1 MALYNSNRGGIIQ
14 IIIGVVF
21 TILVGQL
28 ISLQVIS
35 NKYKL
40 AADNNAI
47 FRKIIYP
54 DRGIIYDR
62 KKRALLENSIS
73 YDLVV
78 IPNEAKGI
86 DTTTLCEILKIDKA
100 EFSKRM
106 LEVIIKNSRVKV
118 GIFEPFLSPEL
129 YAQLTENLYRFP
141 GFSLSERSIRNYPYS
156 TAAHVLGYVAE
167 VDVNFLQRHEDEG
180 YEMGDYAGMTG
191 LEKQYEPIL
200 MGQRGV
206 KRFLRDNKG
215 RIQGAYERGEF
226 DTAAIAGQNL
236 FTSMDVQVQK
246 LAEKLLTNKVG
257 SAVAINPKTGGVI
270 AMASSPGYNPNL
282 LTGSQRRK
290 TIGRLLL
297 DTARPIYNRAIK
309 GQYPPGST
317 FKPLAALIAL
327 DEGLIT
333 PSFGY
338 NCFGLYTSCG
348 DPRKCEHHNA
358 GHAANLQLAIAN
370 SCNSYFLQVFRMAI
384 DNPKYHNAKVGYLKW
399 KEYVNGF
406 GLGRKLGID
415 LPSENKAS
423 IPDTAQ
429 YNKDF
434 GNARYWNS
442 CYMLTLGIG
451 QDRMTATP
459 LQLANSMAFIAN
471 EGYYYTPHFVDSIED
486 ESDDESALMEKY
498 RNKQK
503 VTSIPNQYFKII
515 KEGMH
520 DVTVYGTAAAIKV
533 PGHEYCAKTGTA
545 QNPHGKNHSLFVCFA
560 PKDNPTIAV
569 AVIVENAGYG
579 TTWAGPI
586 AALMMEQYLNDSLT
600 TESKLKAANLE
611 KVDLLPQ
618 AIKDWYVRNN
628 KSAYLTPIEYNND
641 ELGDV
646 WDMEMVSAEAALAP
660 KMIDTIK
667 KDSSRQASAP
677 TNIPAKPS
685 PNKDSSLLIEQS
697 KKKAIVKRKTAIKN
711 KPLIKKKVPI
721 NTNVNNI

>member
-14 IIIGVVF
+14 IIIGVIFV
-21 TILVGQL
+21 ILIGQL
-28 ISLQVIS
+28 ISLQIVS

-78 IPNEAKGI
+78 IPNEAKGV
-86 DTTTLCEILKIDKA
+86 DTTTLCEILKINKE
-100 EFSKRM
+100 EFNKRM
-106 LEVIIKNSRVKV
+106 IEVIIKNSRVKAGV
-118 GIFEPFLSPEL
+118 FEPFLSPEL

-141 GFSLSERSIRNYPYS
+141 GFSLSERSIRNYPYN

-167 VDVNFLQRHEDEG
+167 VDVNFLQKHEDEG

-191 LEKQYEPIL
+191 LEKQYESIL

-215 RIQGAYERGEF
+215 KIQSAYERGEF
-226 DTAAIAGQNL
+226 DTLAIAGKNL
-236 FTSMDVQVQK
+236 YTSIDVQVQQ

-290 TIGRLLL
+290 TIGRLLM

-317 FKPLAALIAL
+317 FKPLGALIAL

-333 PSFGY
+333 PSYGY
-338 NCFGLYTSCG
+338 NCYGSYSACG
-348 DPRKCEHHNA
+348 DPRKCEHHNP
-358 GHAANLQLAIAN
+358 GHAGNLQLALAN

-384 DNPKYHNAKVGYLKW
+384 DNPKYHNAKTGYLKW

-415 LPSENKAS
+415 LPSENKAN
-423 IPDTAQ
+423 IPDTAA

-434 GNARYWNS
+434 GNPKYWNS

-471 EGYYYTPHFVDSIED
+471 NGYYITPHFVDSIEE
-486 ESDDESALMEKY
+486 ESEEESNLMEKY
-498 RNKQK
+498 RTKQK
-503 VTSIPNQYFKII
+503 VTNIPNQYFNII

-520 DVTVYGTAAAIKV
+520 DVTVYGTAAFIKV

-560 PKDNPTIAV
+560 PKDNPKIAV

-579 TTWAGPI
+579 ATWAGPI
-586 AALMMEQYLNDSLT
+586 AGLMMEQYLNDSLT
-600 TESKLKAANLE
+600 VESKLKADNLE

-628 KSAYLTPIEYNND
+628 KSAYLTPMEYNND
-641 ELGDV
+641 ELSDV
-646 WDMEMVSAEAALAP
+646 WDMEMVSGDAP
-660 KMIDTIK
+660 IVTKPVDTLK
-667 KDSSRQASAP
+667 KDTGNKTGLPA
-677 TNIPAKPS
+677 IPSAKPN
-685 PNKDSSLLIEQS
+685 PNKDSALNLETKKKKIQI
-697 KKKAIVKRKTAIKN
+697 KKKA
-711 KPLIKKKVPI
+711 PFKKKALI
-721 NTNVNNI
+721 NTNVNHI

>member
-14 IIIGVVF
+14 IIIGFVF
-21 TILVGQL
+21 VIIIGQL
-28 ISLQVIS
+28 ISLQIFS

-78 IPNEAKGI
+78 IPNEAKGV
-86 DTTTLCEILKIDKA
+86 DTNALCSILRIDKD
-100 EFSKRM
+100 EFNKRM
-106 LEVIIKNSRVKV
+106 IEVIVKNSRVKAGV
-118 GIFEPFLSPEL
+118 FEPFLSPEL

-141 GFSLSERSIRNYPYS
+141 GFSLSERSIRTYPYN

-167 VDVNFLQRHEDEG
+167 VDVNFLQKHEDEG

-191 LEKQYEPIL
+191 LEKQYENVL

-215 RIQGAYERGEF
+215 KIQGAFEKGQF
-226 DTAAIAGQNL
+226 DTLAVAGRNL
-236 FTSMDVQVQK
+236 YTSMDVEVQQ
-246 LAEKLLTNKVG
+246 LAEKLLQHKIG
-257 SAVAINPKTGGVI
+257 SAVVINPKTGGVI

-282 LTGSQRRK
+282 LTGNQRRR
-290 TIGRLLL
+290 TIGSLLT

-317 FKPLAALIAL
+317 FKPMGALIAL
-327 DEGLIT
+327 DEGLIS

-358 GHAANLQLAIAN
+358 GHAANLQLALAN

-384 DNPKYHNAKVGYLKW
+384 DNPKYHNAKEGYLKW
-399 KEYVNGF
+399 KEYVNSF

-434 GNARYWNS
+434 GNPKFWNS

-459 LQLANSMAFIAN
+459 LQLANAMALIAN
-471 EGYYYTPHFVDSIED
+471 EGFYYTPHFVDSLED
-486 ESDDESALMEKY
+486 EDEDDKAILAKF
-498 RNKQK
+498 RTKQE
-503 VTSIPNQYFKII
+503 VTKISGDIFKII

-520 DVTVYGTAAAIKV
+520 DVTVYGTAAGIKV

-560 PKDNPTIAV
+560 PKDNPRVAV
-569 AVIVENAGYG
+569 AVVVENAGFG
-579 TTWAGPI
+579 ATWAGPI
-586 AALMMEQYLNDSLT
+586 GGLLMEKYLNDTLT
-600 TESKLKAANLE
+600 AESKTKTDYLAN
-611 KVDLLPQ
+611 VDLMPQ
-618 AIKDWYVRNN
+618 SIKDWYVRNN
-628 KSAYLTPIEYNND
+628 KTERLTPIEYNND

-646 WDMEMVSAEAALAP
+646 WDMEMVSENTP
-660 KMIDTIK
+660 KPQKPRDTIQKAVDSNLNKTSSIPPAKNPVLIK
-667 KDSSRQASAP
+667 KDSAA
-677 TNIPAKPS
+677 
-685 PNKDSSLLIEQS
+685 LIN
-697 KKKAIVKRKTAIKN
+697 KKK
-711 KPLIKKKVPI
+711 KKHI
-721 NTNVNNI
+721 NPKNVNHT

>member
-1 MALYNSNRGGIIQ
+1 MSVYNQNRGGIIQ
-14 IIIGVVF
+14 IIIG
-21 TILVGQL
+21 TIFILIVGQL
-28 ISLQVIS
+28 ISLQIVS

-47 FRKIIYP
+47 YRKIIYP

-78 IPNEAKGI
+78 IPNEAKGV
-86 DTTTLCEILKIDKA
+86 DTAALCAILQIDKA
-100 EFSKRM
+100 EYSKRIV
-106 LEVIIKNSRVKV
+106 EAIIKNTRVKAGV
-118 GIFEPFLSPEL
+118 FEPFLTPEL
-129 YAQLTENLYRFP
+129 YAQLNENLYRFP
-141 GFSLSERSIRNYPYS
+141 GFSLSERSIRNYPYN

-167 VDVNFLQRHEDEG
+167 VDVNFLKKHESEG

-191 LEKQYEPIL
+191 LEKNYETVL

-215 RIQGAYERGEF
+215 KIQGPYEKGEF
-226 DTAAIAGQNL
+226 DTVAIAGKNL
-236 FTSMDVQVQK
+236 YTSIDVQVQQ
-246 LAEKLLTNKVG
+246 LAEKLLQNKIG

-317 FKPLAALIAL
+317 FKPLGALIAL

-333 PSFGY
+333 PNFGY
-338 NCFGLYTSCG
+338 NCFGSYGACG

-358 GHAANLQLAIAN
+358 GHAANLQLALAY

-384 DNPKYHNAKVGYLKW
+384 DNPKYKSAKGGYLKW
-399 KEYVNGF
+399 KEYMNAFGF
-406 GLGRKLGID
+406 GRKLGVD
-415 LPSENKAS
+415 LPSENKAN

-434 GNARYWNS
+434 GNPRYWNS

-471 EGYYYTPHFVDSIED
+471 SGYYYTPHFVDSIEN
-486 ESDDESALMEKY
+486 ETEEEAEQLAPF
-498 RNKQK
+498 RTKQK
-503 VTSIPNQYFKII
+503 VTKIPKEYFDVI

-520 DVTVYGTAAAIKV
+520 DVTVYGTAAFIKV
-533 PGHEYCAKTGTA
+533 PGHDYCAKTGTA

-560 PKDNPTIAV
+560 PKDNPKIAV

-579 TTWAGPI
+579 STWAGPI
-586 AALMMEQYLNDSLT
+586 GGLLMEQYLNDTLT
-600 TESKLKAANLE
+600 TESKVKADNLSQ
-611 KVDLLPQ
+611 VDLMPE
-618 AIKDWYVRNN
+618 AIKNWYVQHN

-641 ELGDV
+641 ELSDV
-646 WDMEMVSAEAALAP
+646 WDMEMLAEGVV
-660 KMIDTIK
+660 KTKTKDTTP
-667 KDSSRQASAP
+667 AAP
-677 TNIPAKPS
+677 TPLPNADKT
-685 PNKDSSLLIEQS
+685 NKDSLLPNTD
-697 KKKAIVKRKTAIKN
+697 KKKRL
-711 KPLIKKKVPI
+711 KP
-721 NTNVNNI
+721 

>member
-1 MALYNSNRGGIIQ
+1 MSVYNQNRGGIIQ
-14 IIIGVVF
+14 IIIG
-21 TILVGQL
+21 TIFILIVGQL
-28 ISLQVIS
+28 ISLQVVS

-47 FRKIIYP
+47 YRKIIYP

-62 KKRALLENSIS
+62 KKRALLENTIS

-78 IPNEAKGI
+78 IPNEAKGV
-86 DTTTLCEILKIDKA
+86 DTAALCAILQIDK
-100 EFSKRM
+100 EEYKKRIV
-106 LEVIIKNSRVKV
+106 EAIIKNTRVKAGV
-118 GIFEPFLSPEL
+118 FEPFLTPEI
-129 YAQLTENLYRFP
+129 YAQLNENLYRFP
-141 GFSLSERSIRNYPYS
+141 GFSLSERSIRNYPYN

-167 VDVNFLQRHEDEG
+167 VDVNFLKKHEAEG

-191 LEKQYEPIL
+191 LEKNYESVL

-206 KRFLRDNKG
+206 KRYLRDNKG
-215 RIQGAYERGEF
+215 KIQGPYEKGEF
-226 DTAAIAGQNL
+226 DTVAIAGKNL
-236 FTSMDVQVQK
+236 YTSIDVQVQQ
-246 LAEKLLTNKVG
+246 LAEKLLQNKIG

-317 FKPLAALIAL
+317 FKPLGALIAL

-333 PSFGY
+333 PNFGY
-338 NCFGLYTSCG
+338 NCFGAYGACG

-358 GHAANLQLAIAN
+358 GHAANLQLALAY

-384 DNPKYHNAKVGYLKW
+384 DNPKYKSAKGGYLKW
-399 KEYVNGF
+399 KEYMNAFGF
-406 GLGRKLGID
+406 GRKLGVD
-415 LPSENKAS
+415 LPSENKAN

-434 GNARYWNS
+434 GNPRYWNS

-471 EGYYYTPHFVDSIED
+471 SGYYYTPHFVDSIENENAD
-486 ESDDESALMEKY
+486 EAAQLAPF
-498 RNKQK
+498 RTKQK
-503 VTSIPNQYFKII
+503 VTKIPKEYFDVI

-520 DVTVYGTAAAIKV
+520 DVTVYGTAAFIKV
-533 PGHEYCAKTGTA
+533 PGHDYCAKTGTA

-560 PKDNPTIAV
+560 PKDNPKIAV

-579 TTWAGPI
+579 STWAGPI
-586 AALMMEQYLNDSLT
+586 GGLLMEQYLNDTLT
-600 TESKLKAANLE
+600 TESKLKADNLSQ
-611 KVDLLPQ
+611 VDLMPQ
-618 AIKDWYVRNN
+618 AIKNWYVQHN

-641 ELGDV
+641 ELSDV
-646 WDMEMVSAEAALAP
+646 WDMEMLAEGVVKTKIKDTTPTEPAP
-660 KMIDTIK
+660 LPNSDKT
-667 KDSSRQASAP
+667 
-677 TNIPAKPS
+677 
-685 PNKDSSLLIEQS
+685 NKDSLLPNTD
-697 KKKAIVKRKTAIKN
+697 KKKRL
-711 KPLIKKKVPI
+711 KP
-721 NTNVNNI
+721 

>member
-1 MALYNSNRGGIIQ
+1 MSVYNQNRGGIIQ
-14 IIIGVVF
+14 IIIG
-21 TILVGQL
+21 TIFFLIVAQLVG
-28 ISLQVIS
+28 LQVVS

-62 KKRALLENSIS
+62 KKRALLENTIS

-78 IPNEAKGI
+78 IPNEAKGV
-86 DTTTLCEILKIDKA
+86 DTAALCAILHIDKA
-100 EFSKRM
+100 EYSKRII
-106 LEVIIKNSRVKV
+106 EAIIKNTRVKAGV
-118 GIFEPFLSPEL
+118 FEPFLTPEI
-129 YAQLTENLYRFP
+129 YAQLNENLYRFP
-141 GFSLSERSIRNYPYS
+141 GFSLSERSIRSYPYN
-156 TAAHVLGYVAE
+156 TAALVLGYVAE
-167 VDVNFLQRHEDEG
+167 VDVKFLKEHESEG
-180 YEMGDYAGMTG
+180 YEMGDYAGMIG
-191 LEKQYEPIL
+191 LEKNYETVL

-215 RIQGAYERGEF
+215 KIQGAYEKGEF
-226 DTAAIAGQNL
+226 DTVAVAGKNL
-236 FTSMDVQVQK
+236 FTSIDVQVQQ
-246 LAEKLLTNKVG
+246 LAEKLLQNKIG

-270 AMASSPGYNPNL
+270 AMASSPSYNPNL

-317 FKPLAALIAL
+317 FKPLGALIAL

-333 PSFGY
+333 PNFGY
-338 NCFGLYTSCG
+338 NCFGSYGACG

-358 GHAANLQLAIAN
+358 GHAANLQLALAY

-384 DNPKYHNAKVGYLKW
+384 DNPKYKSAKGGYVKW
-399 KEYVNGF
+399 KEYMNAFGF
-406 GLGRKLGID
+406 GRKLGID
-415 LPSENKAS
+415 LPSENKAN

-434 GNARYWNS
+434 GNPRYWNS

-471 EGYYYTPHFVDSIED
+471 EGYYYTPHFVDSIES
-486 ESDDESALMEKY
+486 ETQEEAAQLAPFRK
-498 RNKQK
+498 KQK
-503 VTSIPNQYFKII
+503 VTKIPKEYFDVI

-520 DVTVYGTAAAIKV
+520 DVTVYGTAAFIKV

-560 PKDNPTIAV
+560 PKDNPKIAV

-579 TTWAGPI
+579 STWAGPI
-586 AALMMEQYLNDSLT
+586 GGLLMEQYLNDTLT
-600 TESKLKAANLE
+600 TESQLKADNLAQ
-611 KVDLLPQ
+611 VDLMPQ
-618 AIKDWYVRNN
+618 AIKNWYVQNN

-641 ELGDV
+641 ELSDV
-646 WDMEMVSAEAALAP
+646 WDMEMLAEGVVRT
-660 KMIDTIK
+660 KTKDT
-667 KDSSRQASAP
+667 AP
-677 TNIPAKPS
+677 TAPLPNTDKT
-685 PNKDSSLLIEQS
+685 NKDSLLPNGD
-697 KKKAIVKRKTAIKN
+697 KKKKLN
-711 KPLIKKKVPI
+711 P
-721 NTNVNNI
+721 

>member
-1 MALYNSNRGGIIQ
+1 MYNSNRGGIIQ
-14 IIIGVVF
+14 IIIGIIFV
-21 TILVGQL
+21 LVTAQL
-28 ISLQVIS
+28 ISLQIFS
-35 NKYKL
+35 SKYVL
-40 AADNNAI
+40 AANNNAI

-62 KKRALLENSIS
+62 KKRALLENTIS

-78 IPNEAKGI
+78 IPNEARGV
-86 DTTTLCEILKIDKA
+86 DTATLCEILKIDKA
-100 EFSKRM
+100 TYSKRM
-106 LEVIIKNSRVKV
+106 VEVIIKNSRVKSGV
-118 GIFEPFLSPEL
+118 FEPFLSAEL

-141 GFSLSERSIRNYPYS
+141 GFSLSERSIRSYPYN

-167 VDVNFLQRHEDEG
+167 VDVNFLQKHGEEG

-191 LEKQYEPIL
+191 LEKQYESIL

-215 RIQGAYERGEF
+215 KIQGPFEKGEF
-226 DTAAIAGQNL
+226 DTLAIAGRNL
-236 FTSMDVQVQK
+236 FTSMDVEVQQ
-246 LAEKLLTNKVG
+246 LAEKLLQHKIG
-257 SAVAINPKTGGVI
+257 SVVALNPKTGSVI

-282 LTGSQRRK
+282 LTGNQRRK
-290 TIGRLLL
+290 TIGRLLT

-317 FKPLAALIAL
+317 FKPLGALIAL

-358 GHAANLQLAIAN
+358 GHAANLQLALAY

-384 DNPKYHNAKVGYLKW
+384 DNPKYRDAKKGYLKW
-399 KEYVNGF
+399 KQYMNSF

-415 LPSENKAS
+415 LPSENRAS

-434 GNARYWNS
+434 GGAKYWNS

-459 LQLANSMAFIAN
+459 LQLANAMAFIAN
-471 EGYYYTPHFVDSIED
+471 KGYYYTPHFIDSIEEED
-486 ESDDESALMEKY
+486 EID
-498 RNKQK
+498 KQLLQNFRVK
-503 VTSIPNQYFKII
+503 QEVTKIPTEYFDVI

-520 DVTVYGTAAAIKV
+520 DVTVFGTAAFIKV
-533 PGHEYCAKTGTA
+533 PGHEFCAKTGTA

-560 PKDNPTIAV
+560 PKDNPKIAV
-569 AVIVENAGYG
+569 AVIVENAGFG
-579 TTWAGPI
+579 ATWAGPI
-586 AALMMEQYLNDSLT
+586 AGLVMEKYLNDTLT
-600 TESKLKAANLE
+600 KESKA
-611 KVDLLPQ
+611 KVDYLSNIDLMPE
-618 AIKDWYVRNN
+618 AIKTWYVRNN
-628 KSAYLTPIEYNND
+628 KTEMLSPIEYNND
-641 ELGDV
+641 ELADI
-646 WDMEMVSAEAALAP
+646 WDMEMLSETAP
-660 KMIDTIK
+660 IKAKPDTIK
-667 KDSSRQASAP
+667 KLDTATPPIQPTAP
-677 TNIPAKPS
+677 KAK
-685 PNKDSSLLIEQS
+685 NKKAKENALNPTMK
-697 KKKAIVKRKTAIKN
+697 KKKANT
-711 KPLIKKKVPI
+711 KKI
-721 NTNVNNI
+721 NVSI

>member
-14 IIIGVVF
+14 IIIGFVF
-21 TILVGQL
+21 VIIIGQL
-28 ISLQVIS
+28 VSLQIFS

-78 IPNEAKGI
+78 IPNEAKGV
-86 DTTTLCEILKIDKA
+86 DTNALCSILRIDKD
-100 EFSKRM
+100 EFNKRM
-106 LEVIIKNSRVKV
+106 IEVIVKNSRVKAGV
-118 GIFEPFLSPEL
+118 FEPFLSPEL

-141 GFSLSERSIRNYPYS
+141 GFSLSERSIRNYPYN

-167 VDVNFLQRHEDEG
+167 VDVNFLQKHEDEG

-191 LEKQYEPIL
+191 LEKQYENVL

-215 RIQGAYERGEF
+215 KIQGAFEKGQF
-226 DTAAIAGQNL
+226 DTLAVAGRNL
-236 FTSMDVQVQK
+236 YTSMDVEVQQ
-246 LAEKLLTNKVG
+246 LAEKLLQHKIG
-257 SAVAINPKTGGVI
+257 SAVVINPKTGGVI

-282 LTGSQRRK
+282 LTGNQRRR
-290 TIGRLLL
+290 TIGSLLT

-317 FKPLAALIAL
+317 FKPMGALIAL

-358 GHAANLQLAIAN
+358 GHAANLQLALAN

-384 DNPKYHNAKVGYLKW
+384 DNPKYHNAKQGYLKW
-399 KEYVNGF
+399 KEYVNSF

-434 GNARYWNS
+434 GNPKFWNS

-459 LQLANSMAFIAN
+459 LQLANAMALIAN
-471 EGYYYTPHFVDSIED
+471 EGFYYTPHFVDSLED
-486 ESDDESALMEKY
+486 EDEDDKALLAKF
-498 RNKQK
+498 RTKQE
-503 VTSIPNQYFKII
+503 VTKISGDIFKII

-520 DVTVYGTAAAIKV
+520 DVTVYGTAAGIKV

-560 PKDNPTIAV
+560 PKDNPKVAV
-569 AVIVENAGYG
+569 AVVVENAGFG
-579 TTWAGPI
+579 ATWAGPI
-586 AALMMEQYLNDSLT
+586 GGLLMEKYLNDTLT
-600 TESKLKAANLE
+600 AESKTKTDYLAN
-611 KVDLLPQ
+611 VDLMPQ
-618 AIKDWYVRNN
+618 SIKDWYVRNN
-628 KSAYLTPIEYNND
+628 KTERLTPIEYNND

-646 WDMEMVSAEAALAP
+646 WDMEMVSENTSKP
-660 KMIDTIK
+660 QKPRDTIQKAVDSNLNKTSSIPPAKNQTILK
-667 KDSSRQASAP
+667 KDSAA
-677 TNIPAKPS
+677 
-685 PNKDSSLLIEQS
+685 LIN
-697 KKKAIVKRKTAIKN
+697 KKKKKN
-711 KPLIKKKVPI
+711 LKPK
-721 NTNVNNI
+721 NVNHT

>member
-1 MALYNSNRGGIIQ
+1 MSVYNQNRGGIIQ
-14 IIIGVVF
+14 IIIG
-21 TILVGQL
+21 TIFFLIVGQL
-28 ISLQVIS
+28 VSLQIVS

-47 FRKIIYP
+47 YRKIIYP

-78 IPNEAKGI
+78 IPNEAKGV
-86 DTTTLCEILKIDKA
+86 DTAALCDILHIDK
-100 EFSKRM
+100 EEYNKRIV
-106 LEVIIKNSRVKV
+106 EAIIKNTRVKAGV
-118 GIFEPFLSPEL
+118 FEPFLTPEL
-129 YAQLTENLYRFP
+129 YAQLNENLYRFP
-141 GFSLSERSIRNYPYS
+141 GFSLSERSIRNYPYN

-167 VDVNFLQRHEDEG
+167 VDVNFLKKHESEG

-191 LEKQYEPIL
+191 LEKNYETVL

-215 RIQGAYERGEF
+215 KIQGQYEKGEF
-226 DTAAIAGQNL
+226 DTVAIAGKNL
-236 FTSMDVQVQK
+236 YTSIDVQVQQ
-246 LAEKLLTNKVG
+246 LAEKLLQNKIG

-317 FKPLAALIAL
+317 FKPLGALIAL

-333 PSFGY
+333 PNYGY
-338 NCFGLYTSCG
+338 NCFGSYGACG

-358 GHAANLQLAIAN
+358 GHAANLQLALAY

-384 DNPKYHNAKVGYLKW
+384 DNPKYKSAKAGYVKW
-399 KEYVNGF
+399 KEYMNAFGF
-406 GLGRKLGID
+406 GRKLGVD
-415 LPSENKAS
+415 LPSENKAN
-423 IPDTAQ
+423 IPDTSQ
-429 YNKDF
+429 YNRDF
-434 GNARYWNS
+434 GNPRYWNS

-471 EGYYYTPHFVDSIED
+471 EGYYYTPHFVDSIEN
-486 ESDDESALMEKY
+486 ETEEEATQLAPF
-498 RNKQK
+498 RTKQK
-503 VTSIPNQYFKII
+503 VTKIPKEYFDVI

-520 DVTVYGTAAAIKV
+520 DVTVYGTAAFIKV

-560 PKDNPTIAV
+560 PKDNPKIAV

-579 TTWAGPI
+579 STWAGPI
-586 AALMMEQYLNDSLT
+586 GGLLMEQYLNDTLT
-600 TESKLKAANLE
+600 TESKLKAENLSQ
-611 KVDLLPQ
+611 VDLMPQ
-618 AIKDWYVRNN
+618 AIKNWYVQHN
-628 KSAYLTPIEYNND
+628 KAAYLTPIEYNND
-641 ELGDV
+641 ELSDV
-646 WDMEMVSAEAALAP
+646 WDMEMLAEGVVKTKA
-660 KMIDTIK
+660 KDTT
-667 KDSSRQASAP
+667 P
-677 TNIPAKPS
+677 TTPTPLPNSDKT
-685 PNKDSSLLIEQS
+685 NKDSLLPNGD
-697 KKKAIVKRKTAIKN
+697 KKKRL
-711 KPLIKKKVPI
+711 KP
-721 NTNVNNI
+721 

>member
-1 MALYNSNRGGIIQ
+1 MSVYNQNRGGIIQ
-14 IIIGVVF
+14 IIIG
-21 TILVGQL
+21 TIFFLIVAQLV
-28 ISLQVIS
+28 SLQVVS

-62 KKRALLENSIS
+62 KKRALLENTIS

-78 IPNEAKGI
+78 IPNEAKGV
-86 DTTTLCEILKIDKA
+86 DTAALCAILNIDKA
-100 EFSKRM
+100 EYSKRII
-106 LEVIIKNSRVKV
+106 EAIIKNTRVKAGV
-118 GIFEPFLSPEL
+118 FEPFLTPEL
-129 YAQLTENLYRFP
+129 YAQLNENLYRFP
-141 GFSLSERSIRNYPYS
+141 GFSLSERSIRSYPYN

-167 VDVNFLQRHEDEG
+167 VDVNFLKKHESEG

-191 LEKQYEPIL
+191 LEKNYETVL

-215 RIQGAYERGEF
+215 KIQGAYERGEF
-226 DTAAIAGQNL
+226 DTVAIAGKNL
-236 FTSMDVQVQK
+236 YTSVDVQVQQ
-246 LAEKLLTNKVG
+246 LAEKLLQNKIG

-317 FKPLAALIAL
+317 FKPLGALIAL

-333 PSFGY
+333 PNFGY
-338 NCFGLYTSCG
+338 NCFGSYGACG

-358 GHAANLQLAIAN
+358 GHAANLQLALAY
-370 SCNSYFLQVFRMAI
+370 SCNSYFLQVFRLAI
-384 DNPKYHNAKVGYLKW
+384 DNPKYKSAKGGYIKW
-399 KEYVNGF
+399 KEYMNAFGF
-406 GLGRKLGID
+406 GRKLGVD
-415 LPSENKAS
+415 LPSENKAN

-434 GNARYWNS
+434 GNPRYWNS

-471 EGYYYTPHFVDSIED
+471 DGYYYTPHFVDSIES
-486 ESDDESALMEKY
+486 ETREEAAQLAPFRK
-498 RNKQK
+498 KQK
-503 VTSIPNQYFKII
+503 VTKIPKEYFDVI

-520 DVTVYGTAAAIKV
+520 DVTVYGTAAFIKV

-579 TTWAGPI
+579 STWAGPI
-586 AALMMEQYLNDSLT
+586 GGLLMEQYLNDTLS
-600 TESKLKAANLE
+600 TESQLKADNLAQ
-611 KVDLLPQ
+611 VDLMPQ
-618 AIKDWYVRNN
+618 AIKNWYVQNN

-641 ELGDV
+641 ELSDV
-646 WDMEMVSAEAALAP
+646 WDMEMLAEGVV
-660 KMIDTIK
+660 KTKTKDT
-667 KDSSRQASAP
+667 AP
-677 TNIPAKPS
+677 TAPLPNTDKT
-685 PNKDSSLLIEQS
+685 NKDSLLPNTD
-697 KKKAIVKRKTAIKN
+697 KKKKLN
-711 KPLIKKKVPI
+711 P
-721 NTNVNNI
+721 

>member
-1 MALYNSNRGGIIQ
+1 MYNSNRGGIIQ
-14 IIIGVVF
+14 IIIGIIFV
-21 TILVGQL
+21 LVIAQL
-28 ISLQVIS
+28 ISLQIFS
-35 NKYKL
+35 SKYVL
-40 AADNNAI
+40 AANNNAI

-62 KKRALLENSIS
+62 KKRALLENTIS

-78 IPNEAKGI
+78 IPNEARGV
-86 DTTTLCEILKIDKA
+86 DTATLCEILKIDKA
-100 EFSKRM
+100 EYNKRIV
-106 LEVIIKNSRVKV
+106 EVIIKNTRVKAGV
-118 GIFEPFLSPEL
+118 FEPFLSAEL

-141 GFSLSERSIRNYPYS
+141 GFSLSERSIRSYPYN

-167 VDVNFLQRHEDEG
+167 VDVKFLKNHGEEG

-191 LEKQYEPIL
+191 LEKQYESIL

-215 RIQGAYERGEF
+215 KIQGPFEKGEF
-226 DTAAIAGQNL
+226 DTLAIAGRNL
-236 FTSMDVQVQK
+236 FTSMDVEVQQ
-246 LAEKLLTNKVG
+246 LAEKLLQHKIG
-257 SAVAINPKTGGVI
+257 SVVALNPKTGSVI

-282 LTGSQRRK
+282 LTGNQRRK
-290 TIGRLLL
+290 TIGRLLT

-317 FKPLAALIAL
+317 FKPLGALIAL

-358 GHAANLQLAIAN
+358 GHAANLQLALAY

-384 DNPKYHNAKVGYLKW
+384 DNPKYRDAKKGYLKW
-399 KEYVNGF
+399 KQYMNSF

-415 LPSENKAS
+415 LPSENRAS

-434 GNARYWNS
+434 GGAKYWNS

-459 LQLANSMAFIAN
+459 LQLANAMAFIAN
-471 EGYYYTPHFVDSIED
+471 KGYYYTPHFIDSVEEED
-486 ESDDESALMEKY
+486 EIDKKLLENF
-498 RNKQK
+498 RVKQE
-503 VTSIPNQYFKII
+503 VTKIPREYFDVI

-520 DVTVYGTAAAIKV
+520 DVTVFGIAAFIKV
-533 PGHEYCAKTGTA
+533 PGHEFCAKTGTA

-560 PKDNPTIAV
+560 PKDNPKIAV
-569 AVIVENAGYG
+569 AVIVENAGFG
-579 TTWAGPI
+579 STWAGPI
-586 AALMMEQYLNDSLT
+586 AGLVMEKYLNDTLT
-600 TESKLKAANLE
+600 KESKA
-611 KVDLLPQ
+611 KVDYLSNVDLMPE
-618 AIKDWYVRNN
+618 AIKTWYVRNN
-628 KSAYLTPIEYNND
+628 KTEMLTPIEYNND
-641 ELGDV
+641 ELADI
-646 WDMEMVSAEAALAP
+646 WDMEMLSESTPIKAKP
-660 KMIDTIK
+660 DTIK
-667 KDSSRQASAP
+667 KLDTAIPPAQPIVPKAKNKKAKENALNP
-677 TNIPAKPS
+677 TMK
-685 PNKDSSLLIEQS
+685 
-697 KKKAIVKRKTAIKN
+697 KKKANT
-711 KPLIKKKVPI
+711 KKI
-721 NTNVNNI
+721 NVSI

>member
-1 MALYNSNRGGIIQ
+1 MSVYNQNRGGIIQ
-14 IIIGVVF
+14 IIIG
-21 TILVGQL
+21 TIFFLIVAQLV
-28 ISLQVIS
+28 SLQVVS

-62 KKRALLENSIS
+62 KKRALLENTIS

-78 IPNEAKGI
+78 IPNEAKGV
-86 DTTTLCEILKIDKA
+86 DTAALCAILQIDKA
-100 EFSKRM
+100 EYSKRIV
-106 LEVIIKNSRVKV
+106 EAIIKNTRVKAGV
-118 GIFEPFLSPEL
+118 FEPFLTPEL
-129 YAQLTENLYRFP
+129 YAQLNENLYRFP
-141 GFSLSERSIRNYPYS
+141 GFSLSERSIRSYPYN

-167 VDVNFLQRHEDEG
+167 VDVNFLKKHESEG

-191 LEKQYEPIL
+191 LEKNYETVL

-215 RIQGAYERGEF
+215 KIQGPYEKGEF
-226 DTAAIAGQNL
+226 DTVAIAGKNL
-236 FTSMDVQVQK
+236 YTSVDVQVQQ
-246 LAEKLLTNKVG
+246 LAEKLLQNKIG

-282 LTGSQRRK
+282 LTGSKRRK

-317 FKPLAALIAL
+317 FKPLGALIAL

-333 PSFGY
+333 PNFGY
-338 NCFGLYTSCG
+338 NCFGSYGACG

-358 GHAANLQLAIAN
+358 GHAANLQLALAY

-384 DNPKYHNAKVGYLKW
+384 DNPKYASAKGGYVKW
-399 KEYVNGF
+399 KEYMNAFGF
-406 GLGRKLGID
+406 GRKLGVD
-415 LPSENKAS
+415 LPSENKAN
-423 IPDTAQ
+423 IPDTSQ

-434 GNARYWNS
+434 GNPRYWNS

-471 EGYYYTPHFVDSIED
+471 DGYYYTPHFVDSIES
-486 ESDDESALMEKY
+486 ETQEEAAQLAPFRK
-498 RNKQK
+498 KQK
-503 VTSIPNQYFKII
+503 VTKIPKEYFDVI

-520 DVTVYGTAAAIKV
+520 DVTVYGTAAFIKV

-560 PKDNPTIAV
+560 PKDNPKIAV

-579 TTWAGPI
+579 STWAGPI
-586 AALMMEQYLNDSLT
+586 GGLLMEQYLNDTLT
-600 TESKLKAANLE
+600 TESQLKADNLAQ
-611 KVDLLPQ
+611 VDLMPQ
-618 AIKDWYVRNN
+618 AIKNWYAQNN

-641 ELGDV
+641 ELSDV
-646 WDMEMVSAEAALAP
+646 WDMEMLAEGVV
-660 KMIDTIK
+660 KTKTKDT
-667 KDSSRQASAP
+667 AP
-677 TNIPAKPS
+677 TAPLPNTDKT
-685 PNKDSSLLIEQS
+685 NKDSLLPNTD
-697 KKKAIVKRKTAIKN
+697 KKKKLN
-711 KPLIKKKVPI
+711 P
-721 NTNVNNI
+721 

>member
-1 MALYNSNRGGIIQ
+1 MYNSNRGGIIQ
-14 IIIGVVF
+14 IIIGVIF
-21 TILVGQL
+21 FLIIAQL
-28 ISLQVIS
+28 ISLQIFS
-35 NKYKL
+35 SKYVL
-40 AADNNAI
+40 AANNNAI

-62 KKRALLENSIS
+62 KKRALLENTIS

-78 IPNEAKGI
+78 IPNEAKAV
-86 DTTTLCEILKIDKA
+86 DTATLCDILKIDKA
-100 EFSKRM
+100 EYSKRM
-106 LEVIIKNSRVKV
+106 IEVIIKNSRVKS
-118 GIFEPFLSPEL
+118 GIFEPFLSAEL

-141 GFSLSERSIRNYPYS
+141 GFSLSERSIRSYPYN

-167 VDVNFLQRHEDEG
+167 VDVNFLQKHGEEG

-206 KRFLRDNKG
+206 KRYLRDNKG
-215 RIQGAYERGEF
+215 KIQGPFEKGQF
-226 DTAAIAGQNL
+226 DTVAIAGRNL
-236 FTSMDVQVQK
+236 FTSMDVEVQQ
-246 LAEKLLTNKVG
+246 LAEKLLQHKIG
-257 SAVAINPKTGGVI
+257 SVVALNPKTGSVI

-282 LTGSQRRK
+282 LTGNQRRK
-290 TIGRLLL
+290 TIGRLLT

-317 FKPLAALIAL
+317 FKPMGALIAL

-358 GHAANLQLAIAN
+358 GHAANLQLALAN

-384 DNPKYHNAKVGYLKW
+384 DNPQYHNAKLGYLKW
-399 KEYVNGF
+399 KQYVNSF

-415 LPSENKAS
+415 LPSENRAS

-434 GNARYWNS
+434 GGAKYWNS

-459 LQLANSMAFIAN
+459 LQLANAMAFIAN
-471 EGYYYTPHFVDSIED
+471 KGYYYTPHFIDSVEEED
-486 ESDDESALMEKY
+486 EVDKKLLANF
-498 RNKQK
+498 RVKQQ
-503 VTSIPNQYFKII
+503 VTKIPTEYFDII

-520 DVTVYGTAAAIKV
+520 GVTVFGTAAFIKV
-533 PGHEYCAKTGTA
+533 PGHEFCAKTGTA

-560 PKDNPTIAV
+560 PKDNPKIAV
-569 AVIVENAGYG
+569 AVIVENAGFG
-579 TTWAGPI
+579 ATWAGPI
-586 AALMMEQYLNDSLT
+586 AGLVMEKYLNDTLT
-600 TESKLKAANLE
+600 KESKT
-611 KVDLLPQ
+611 KVDYLSNVDLMPE
-618 AIKDWYVRNN
+618 AIKAWYIRNN
-628 KSAYLTPIEYNND
+628 KTEMLSPIEYNND
-641 ELGDV
+641 ELADI
-646 WDMEMVSAEAALAP
+646 WEMEMLSETTPIKTKLDTIIKLDTATPPVQPKAPAP
-660 KMIDTIK
+660 KNK
-667 KDSSRQASAP
+667 KMKENALNP
-677 TNIPAKPS
+677 KL
-685 PNKDSSLLIEQS
+685 K
-697 KKKAIVKRKTAIKN
+697 
-711 KPLIKKKVPI
+711 KKKV
-721 NTNVNNI
+721 NSKKNNVSI

>member
-1 MALYNSNRGGIIQ
+1 MSVYNQNRGGIIQ
-14 IIIGVVF
+14 IIIG
-21 TILVGQL
+21 TIFFLIVAQLV
-28 ISLQVIS
+28 SLQVVS

-62 KKRALLENSIS
+62 KKRALLENTIS

-78 IPNEAKGI
+78 IPNEAKGV
-86 DTTTLCEILKIDKA
+86 DTAALCAILQIDKA
-100 EFSKRM
+100 EYSKRIV
-106 LEVIIKNSRVKV
+106 EAIIKNTRVKAGV
-118 GIFEPFLSPEL
+118 FEPFLTPEL
-129 YAQLTENLYRFP
+129 YAQLNENLYRFP
-141 GFSLSERSIRNYPYS
+141 GFSLSERSIRSYPYN

-167 VDVNFLQRHEDEG
+167 VDVNFLKKHESEG

-191 LEKQYEPIL
+191 LEKNYETVL

-215 RIQGAYERGEF
+215 KIQGPYEKGEF
-226 DTAAIAGQNL
+226 DTVAIAGKNL
-236 FTSMDVQVQK
+236 YTSVDVQVQQ
-246 LAEKLLTNKVG
+246 LAEKLLQNKIG

-282 LTGSQRRK
+282 LTGSKRRK

-317 FKPLAALIAL
+317 FKPLGALIAL

-333 PSFGY
+333 PNFGY
-338 NCFGLYTSCG
+338 NCFGSYGACG

-358 GHAANLQLAIAN
+358 GHAANLQLALAY

-384 DNPKYHNAKVGYLKW
+384 DNPKYASAKGGYVKW
-399 KEYVNGF
+399 KEYMNAFGF
-406 GLGRKLGID
+406 GRKLGVD
-415 LPSENKAS
+415 LPSENKAN

-434 GNARYWNS
+434 GNPRYWNS

-471 EGYYYTPHFVDSIED
+471 DGYYYTPHFVDSIES
-486 ESDDESALMEKY
+486 ETQEEAAQLAPFRK
-498 RNKQK
+498 KQK
-503 VTSIPNQYFKII
+503 ITKIPKEYFDVI

-520 DVTVYGTAAAIKV
+520 DVTVYGTAAFIKV

-560 PKDNPTIAV
+560 PKDNPKIAV

-579 TTWAGPI
+579 STWAGPI
-586 AALMMEQYLNDSLT
+586 GGLLMEQYLNDTLT
-600 TESKLKAANLE
+600 TESQLKADNLAQ
-611 KVDLLPQ
+611 VDLMPQ
-618 AIKDWYVRNN
+618 AIKNWYAQNN

-641 ELGDV
+641 ELSDV
-646 WDMEMVSAEAALAP
+646 WDMEMLAEGVV
-660 KMIDTIK
+660 KTKTKDT
-667 KDSSRQASAP
+667 AP
-677 TNIPAKPS
+677 TAPLPNTDKT
-685 PNKDSSLLIEQS
+685 NKDSLLPNTD
-697 KKKAIVKRKTAIKN
+697 KKKKLN
-711 KPLIKKKVPI
+711 P
-721 NTNVNNI
+721 

>member
-1 MALYNSNRGGIIQ
+1 MSVYNQNRGGIIQ
-14 IIIGVVF
+14 IIIG
-21 TILVGQL
+21 TIFFLIVAQLV
-28 ISLQVIS
+28 SLQVVS

-62 KKRALLENSIS
+62 KKRALLENTIS

-78 IPNEAKGI
+78 IPNEAKGV
-86 DTTTLCEILKIDKA
+86 DTAALCAILQIDKA
-100 EFSKRM
+100 EYSKRIV
-106 LEVIIKNSRVKV
+106 EAIIKNTRVKAGV
-118 GIFEPFLSPEL
+118 FEPFLTPEL
-129 YAQLTENLYRFP
+129 YAQLNENLYRFP
-141 GFSLSERSIRNYPYS
+141 GFSLSERSIRSYPYN

-167 VDVNFLQRHEDEG
+167 VDVNFLKKHESEG

-191 LEKQYEPIL
+191 LEKNYETVL

-215 RIQGAYERGEF
+215 KIQGPYEKGEF
-226 DTAAIAGQNL
+226 DTVAIAGKNL
-236 FTSMDVQVQK
+236 YTSVDVQVQQ
-246 LAEKLLTNKVG
+246 LAEKLLQNKIG

-282 LTGSQRRK
+282 LTGSKRRK

-317 FKPLAALIAL
+317 FKPLGALIAL

-333 PSFGY
+333 PNFGY
-338 NCFGLYTSCG
+338 NCFGSYGACG

-358 GHAANLQLAIAN
+358 GHAANLQLALAY

-384 DNPKYHNAKVGYLKW
+384 DNPKYASAKGGYVKW
-399 KEYVNGF
+399 KEYMNAFGF
-406 GLGRKLGID
+406 GRKLGVD
-415 LPSENKAS
+415 LPSENKAN

-434 GNARYWNS
+434 GNPRYWNS

-471 EGYYYTPHFVDSIED
+471 DGYYYTPHFVDSIES
-486 ESDDESALMEKY
+486 ETQEEAAQLAPFRK
-498 RNKQK
+498 KQK
-503 VTSIPNQYFKII
+503 VTKIPKEYFDVI

-520 DVTVYGTAAAIKV
+520 DVTVYGTAAFIKV

-560 PKDNPTIAV
+560 PKDNPKIAV

-579 TTWAGPI
+579 STWAGPI
-586 AALMMEQYLNDSLT
+586 GGLLMEQYLNDTLT
-600 TESKLKAANLE
+600 TESQLKADNLAQ
-611 KVDLLPQ
+611 VDLMPQ
-618 AIKDWYVRNN
+618 AIKNWYAQNN

-641 ELGDV
+641 ELSDV
-646 WDMEMVSAEAALAP
+646 WDMEMLAEGVV
-660 KMIDTIK
+660 KTKTKDT
-667 KDSSRQASAP
+667 AP
-677 TNIPAKPS
+677 TAPLPNTDKM
-685 PNKDSSLLIEQS
+685 NKDSLLPNTD
-697 KKKAIVKRKTAIKN
+697 KKKKLN
-711 KPLIKKKVPI
+711 P
-721 NTNVNNI
+721 

>member
-1 MALYNSNRGGIIQ
+1 MYNSNRGGIIQ
-14 IIIGVVF
+14 IIIGVIF
-21 TILVGQL
+21 FLIIAQL
-28 ISLQVIS
+28 ISLQIFS
-35 NKYKL
+35 SKYVL
-40 AADNNAI
+40 AANNNAI

-62 KKRALLENSIS
+62 KKRALLENTIS

-78 IPNEAKGI
+78 IPSEAKAV
-86 DTTTLCEILKIDKA
+86 DTATLCDILKIDKA
-100 EFSKRM
+100 EYSKRM
-106 LEVIIKNSRVKV
+106 IEVIIKNSRVKS
-118 GIFEPFLSPEL
+118 GIFEPFLSAEL

-141 GFSLSERSIRNYPYS
+141 GFSLSERSIRSYPYN

-167 VDVNFLQRHEDEG
+167 VDVNFLQKHGEEG

-206 KRFLRDNKG
+206 KRYLRDNKG
-215 RIQGAYERGEF
+215 KIQGPFEKGQF
-226 DTAAIAGQNL
+226 DTVAIAGRNL
-236 FTSMDVQVQK
+236 FTSMDVEVQQ
-246 LAEKLLTNKVG
+246 LAEKLLQHKIG
-257 SAVAINPKTGGVI
+257 SVVALNPKTGSVI

-282 LTGSQRRK
+282 LTGNQRRK
-290 TIGRLLL
+290 TIGRLLT

-317 FKPLAALIAL
+317 FKPMGALIAL

-358 GHAANLQLAIAN
+358 GHAANLQLALAN

-384 DNPKYHNAKVGYLKW
+384 DNPQYHNAKLGYLKW
-399 KEYVNGF
+399 KQYVNSF

-415 LPSENKAS
+415 LPSENRAS

-434 GNARYWNS
+434 GGAKYWNS

-459 LQLANSMAFIAN
+459 LQLANAMAFIAN
-471 EGYYYTPHFVDSIED
+471 KGYYYTPHFIDSVEEED
-486 ESDDESALMEKY
+486 EVDKKLLANF
-498 RNKQK
+498 RVKQQ
-503 VTSIPNQYFKII
+503 VTKIPTEYFDII

-520 DVTVYGTAAAIKV
+520 GVTVFGTAAFIKV
-533 PGHEYCAKTGTA
+533 PGHEFCAKTGTA

-569 AVIVENAGYG
+569 AVVVENAGFG
-579 TTWAGPI
+579 ATWAGPI
-586 AALMMEQYLNDSLT
+586 AGLVMEKYLNDTLT
-600 TESKLKAANLE
+600 KESKT
-611 KVDLLPQ
+611 KVD
-618 AIKDWYVRNN
+618 
-628 KSAYLTPIEYNND
+628 
-641 ELGDV
+641 
-646 WDMEMVSAEAALAP
+646 
-660 KMIDTIK
+660 
-667 KDSSRQASAP
+667 
-677 TNIPAKPS
+677 
-685 PNKDSSLLIEQS
+685 
-697 KKKAIVKRKTAIKN
+697 
-711 KPLIKKKVPI
+711 
-721 NTNVNNI
+721 

>member
-14 IIIGVVF
+14 IIIGLVF
-21 TILVGQL
+21 IIIVGQL
-28 ISLQVIS
+28 ISLQIFS

-78 IPNEAKGI
+78 IPNEAKGV
-86 DTTTLCEILKIDKA
+86 DTNALCSILRINKE
-100 EFSKRM
+100 EFNKRM
-106 LEVIIKNSRVKV
+106 IEMIVKNTRVKTS
-118 GIFEPFLSPEL
+118 IFEPFLSPEL

-141 GFSLSERSIRNYPYS
+141 GFSLSERSIRSYPYN

-167 VDVNFLQRHEDEG
+167 VDVNFLKKHEEDG

-191 LEKQYEPIL
+191 LEKQYENVL

-206 KRFLRDNKG
+206 KRYLRDNKG
-215 RIQGAYERGEF
+215 KIQGAFEKGQF
-226 DTAAIAGQNL
+226 DTLAVAGRNIY
-236 FTSMDVQVQK
+236 TSMDVEVQQ
-246 LAEKLLTNKVG
+246 LAEKLLQHKIG
-257 SAVAINPKTGGVI
+257 SAVVINPKTGGVL

-282 LTGSQRRK
+282 LAGNQRRK
-290 TIGRLLL
+290 TIGRLLT

-317 FKPLAALIAL
+317 FKPLGALIAL

-338 NCFGLYTSCG
+338 NCFGLYSACG

-358 GHAANLQLAIAN
+358 GHAGNLQLALAN

-384 DNPKYHNAKVGYLKW
+384 DNPKYGGAKNGYLKW
-399 KEYVNGF
+399 KEYINSF
-406 GLGRKLGID
+406 GLGRKLGVD

-434 GNARYWNS
+434 GNPKYWNS

-459 LQLANSMAFIAN
+459 LQLANAMALISN

-486 ESDDESALMEKY
+486 EDEDDKAVLAKFRTKQEVTKISSD
-498 RNKQK
+498 
-503 VTSIPNQYFKII
+503 IFKII

-520 DVTVYGTAAAIKV
+520 DVTVYGTAAGIKV

-560 PKDNPTIAV
+560 PKDNPRVAV
-569 AVIVENAGYG
+569 AVVVENAGFG
-579 TTWAGPI
+579 ATWAGPI
-586 AALMMEQYLNDSLT
+586 GGLLMEKYLNDTLT
-600 TESKLKAANLE
+600 AESKNKSEYLAQ
-611 KVDLLPQ
+611 VDLMPQ
-618 AIKDWYVRNN
+618 SIKDWYVRNN
-628 KSAYLTPIEYNND
+628 KTDQLTPIEYNND

-646 WDMEMVSAEAALAP
+646 WDMEMVSENVP
-660 KMIDTIK
+660 KPQKAMDTIAKTIDTVSQKSNTVPPAIPNTIK
-667 KDSSRQASAP
+667 KDSAAF
-677 TNIPAKPS
+677 IH
-685 PNKDSSLLIEQS
+685 
-697 KKKAIVKRKTAIKN
+697 KKKKKTITPKN
-711 KPLIKKKVPI
+711 VT
-721 NTNVNNI
+721 NT

>member
-14 IIIGVVF
+14 IIIGVIF
-21 TILVGQL
+21 LILIGQL
-28 ISLQVIS
+28 INIQIFST
-35 NKYKL
+35 KYTL

-47 FRKIIYP
+47 YRKIIYP

-62 KKRALLENSIS
+62 KKRALLENTIS

-78 IPNEAKGI
+78 IPNEAKGV
-86 DTTTLCEILKIDKA
+86 DTTTLCEILKISKEEYA
-100 EFSKRM
+100 KRM
-106 LEVIIKNSRVKV
+106 IEVIVKNSRVKAGV
-118 GIFEPFLSPEL
+118 FEPFLSTEL

-141 GFSLSERSIRNYPYS
+141 GFSLTERSIRSYPYN

-167 VDVNFLQRHEDEG
+167 VDVNFLQKHGEEG

-191 LEKQYEPIL
+191 LEKQYEEVL

-206 KRFLRDNKG
+206 KRYLRDNKG
-215 RIQGAYERGEF
+215 KIQGAFEKGQF
-226 DTAAIAGQNL
+226 DTLAIAGRNL
-236 FTSMDVQVQK
+236 YTGMDVEVQQ

-257 SAVAINPKTGGVI
+257 SAVVINPKTGSII

-317 FKPLAALIAL
+317 FKPMGALIAL

-333 PSFGY
+333 PSYGY
-338 NCFGLYTSCG
+338 NCFGSYGACG

-358 GHAANLQLAIAN
+358 GHAANLQLALAN

-384 DNPKYHNAKVGYLKW
+384 DNPKYHNAKTGYLKW
-399 KEYVNGF
+399 KEYVNSF

-423 IPDTAQ
+423 IPDTAR

-434 GNARYWNS
+434 GNPKFWNS

-459 LQLANSMAFIAN
+459 LQLANAMALIAN
-471 EGYYYTPHFVDSIED
+471 EGYYYTPHFVDSVEEED
-486 ESDDESALMEKY
+486 ENDKQILAKY
-498 RNKQK
+498 RTKQE
-503 VTSIPNQYFKII
+503 VTKISSDIFKII

-520 DVTVYGTAAAIKV
+520 DVTVYGTAAFIKV

-560 PKDNPTIAV
+560 PKDNPKVAV
-569 AVIVENAGYG
+569 AVVVENAGFG
-579 TTWAGPI
+579 ATWAGPI
-586 AALMMEQYLNDSLT
+586 GGLLMEKYLNDTLT
-600 TESKLKAANLE
+600 PESKLKAENLS

-628 KSAYLTPIEYNND
+628 KSSFLAPIEYNND

-646 WDMEMVSAEAALAP
+646 WDMEMLPSDVSP
-660 KMIDTIK
+660 TIK
-667 KDSSRQASAP
+667 KADTPITKVDTAKTTLPVAP
-677 TNIPAKPS
+677 PTAPVKPK
-685 PNKDSSLLIEQS
+685 PNKESILPYKS
-697 KKKAIVKRKTAIKN
+697 KKKKTKF
-711 KPLIKKKVPI
+711 L
-721 NTNVNNI
+721 TNVNRQA

>member
-14 IIIGVVF
+14 IIIGFVF
-21 TILVGQL
+21 VIIIGQL
-28 ISLQVIS
+28 ISLQIFS

-62 KKRALLENSIS
+62 KRRALLENSIS

-78 IPNEAKGI
+78 IPNEAKGV
-86 DTTTLCEILKIDKA
+86 DTTALCTILRIDKD
-100 EFSKRM
+100 EFNKRM
-106 LEVIIKNSRVKV
+106 IEVIVKNSRVKA

-141 GFSLSERSIRNYPYS
+141 GFSLSERSIRTYPYN

-167 VDVNFLQRHEDEG
+167 VDVNFLQKHEDEG

-191 LEKQYEPIL
+191 LEKQYENVL

-215 RIQGAYERGEF
+215 KIQGAFEKGQF
-226 DTAAIAGQNL
+226 DTLAVAGRNL
-236 FTSMDVQVQK
+236 YTSMDVEVQQ
-246 LAEKLLTNKVG
+246 LAEKLLQHKIG
-257 SAVAINPKTGGVI
+257 SAVVINPKTGGVI

-282 LTGSQRRK
+282 LTGNQRRR
-290 TIGRLLL
+290 TIGSLLT

-317 FKPLAALIAL
+317 FKPMGALIAL
-327 DEGLIT
+327 DEGLIS

-338 NCFGLYTSCG
+338 NCFGLYSACG

-358 GHAANLQLAIAN
+358 GHAANLQLALAN

-384 DNPKYHNAKVGYLKW
+384 DNPKYHNAKQGYLKW
-399 KEYVNGF
+399 KEYVNSF

-434 GNARYWNS
+434 GNPKFWNS

-459 LQLANSMAFIAN
+459 LQLANAMALIAN
-471 EGYYYTPHFVDSIED
+471 EGFYYTPHFVDSLED
-486 ESDDESALMEKY
+486 EDEDDKALLAKF
-498 RNKQK
+498 RTKQE
-503 VTSIPNQYFKII
+503 VTKISGDIFKII

-520 DVTVYGTAAAIKV
+520 DVTVYGTAAGIKV

-560 PKDNPTIAV
+560 PKDNPKVAV
-569 AVIVENAGYG
+569 AVVVENAGFG
-579 TTWAGPI
+579 ATWAGPI
-586 AALMMEQYLNDSLT
+586 GGLLMEKYLNDTLT
-600 TESKLKAANLE
+600 AESKTKTDYLAN
-611 KVDLLPQ
+611 VDLMPQ
-618 AIKDWYVRNN
+618 SIKDWYVRNN
-628 KSAYLTPIEYNND
+628 KTERLTPIEYNND

-646 WDMEMVSAEAALAP
+646 WDMEMVSENTPKPQKPRDTIQKAVDSNLNKTSSIPPVKNPAL
-660 KMIDTIK
+660 IK
-667 KDSSRQASAP
+667 KDSAA
-677 TNIPAKPS
+677 
-685 PNKDSSLLIEQS
+685 LIN
-697 KKKAIVKRKTAIKN
+697 KKKKKN
-711 KPLIKKKVPI
+711 I
-721 NTNVNNI
+721 NHKNVNHT